1 MHKKKILKKH
11 IGSFHLNI
19 IQTKTLI
26 TKKKLKKYSK
36 KCRLRIRFYQIK
48 RKDLITIIS
57 EEIMSL
63 MVVLLVVVE
72 DMADSIFQVALATEV
87 ISDTLI

>member
-11 IGSFHLNI
+11 TENFHLNI

-36 KCRLRIRFYQIK
+36 KCPLHIRFYQIR
-48 RKDLITIIS
+48 RKDLITIIL
-57 EEIMSL
+57 EEIML
-63 MVVLLVVVE
+63 
-72 DMADSIFQVALATEV
+72 
-87 ISDTLI
+87 